1 MGKECPRCG
10 MHTLKDPIEHNS
22 ISVEDEKT
30 YICSNCG
37 TNEIRMNFFKAKGKI
52 DEVDKNELELT
63 KKFRERLGIV

>member
-10 MHTLKDPIEHNS
+10 MHIMKEPIEKNS

-37 TNEIRMNFFKAKGKI
+37 INETRMNFFKAKGK
-52 DEVDKNELELT
+52 EVDKDQLEMT
-63 KKFRERLGIV
+63 KKFREKLGIA

>member
-10 MHTLKDPIEHNS
+10 EATMKDPVEKNS

-37 TNEIRMNFFKAKGKI
+37 INETRINFFKAKGK
-52 DEVDKNELELT
+52 EVDAEQLELT
-63 KKFRERLGIV
+63 RKFREKLGIV